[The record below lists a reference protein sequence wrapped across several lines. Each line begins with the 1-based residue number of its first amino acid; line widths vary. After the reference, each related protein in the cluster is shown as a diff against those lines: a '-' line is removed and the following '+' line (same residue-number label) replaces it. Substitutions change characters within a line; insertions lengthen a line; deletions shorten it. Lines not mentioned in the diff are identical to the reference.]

1 MDRRLIE
8 EKLEAL
14 RQCVGRIEAKR
25 PATVKILAADPDL
38 QDIVALNLTRAVQL
52 CVDIAAH
59 IIADS
64 NVSAP
69 ETMSQAFDALV
80 ELKIIA
86 PELAD
91 RMKKAVGFRNIA
103 VHSYQAIDW
112 EIVHDICHQ
121 NLDDFK
127 RFARAV
133 SGIL

>member
-1 MDRRLIE
+1 MDRHLIE

-25 PATVKILAADPDL
+25 PAAVKILAADLDL

-69 ETMSQAFDALV
+69 ETMGQAFDTLA

-86 PELAD
+86 PELSD

-103 VHSYQAIDW
+103 VHSYRTIDW
-112 EIVHDICHQ
+112 EIVYNICHQ

-133 SGIL
+133 TRML